1 MSQMPVLI
9 NIRPTHLDG
18 NREFLHRFE
27 FWKSESSNFSAIK
40 SDPMQQTATT
50 ELFLPIALGIIMLG
64 LGLSLT
70 LDDFKRVVQYP
81 RAVTVALV
89 CQMILLPVI
98 CFFLIK
104 LSGLQAALAVG
115 LMLLAASPGGATA
128 NLYSHLSKGD
138 VALNISLT
146 AINSVLTLFTLPL
159 IVNFSLDYFMD
170 SGQYVPMQ
178 FKKVVEVFAIVL
190 IPVTIGM
197 LIKSKWAQFATKMDK
212 PVKIASALILIIIIV
227 SVTIREKEIL
237 SAYASELGFPV
248 LLFNVLSMGV
258 GYFVPRWVNV
268 EKRQSIAIGM
278 EIGIHNGTLAIYI
291 ALSVLGNSVM
301 SVPPAIYSLLMFF
314 TAAVFG
320 YFVSR
325 KVETPKIN

>member
-1 MSQMPVLI
+1 
-9 NIRPTHLDG
+9 
-18 NREFLHRFE
+18 
-27 FWKSESSNFSAIK
+27 
-40 SDPMQQTATT
+40 MQQSDLTS
-50 ELFLPIALGIIMLG
+50 LFMPIALGIIMLG

-70 LDDFKRVVQYP
+70 VEDFKRVTKYP
-81 RAVTVALV
+81 KAMTVALL
-89 CQMILLPVI
+89 CQMVLLPLI
-98 CFFLIK
+98 CFFLVK
-104 LSGLQAALAVG
+104 VSGLNGALAVG

-159 IVNFSLDYFMD
+159 IVNLSLDYFMD

-190 IPVTIGM
+190 VPVTIGM
-197 LIKSKWAQFATKMDK
+197 LIKNRLPQFAAKMDK

-227 SVTIREKEIL
+227 SVTIREKQVL
-237 SAYASELGFPV
+237 VDYFGELGVPV
-248 LLFNVLSMGV
+248 LLFNILSIAA
-258 GYFVPRWVNV
+258 GYFIPRFVHI
-268 EKRQSIAIGM
+268 EKKQSIAIGM

-291 ALSVLGNSVM
+291 ALNVLGNSMM

-314 TAAVFG
+314 TAAIFG
-320 YFVSR
+320 FWVSR
-325 KVETPKIN
+325 GKN

>member
-1 MSQMPVLI
+1 
-9 NIRPTHLDG
+9 
-18 NREFLHRFE
+18 
-27 FWKSESSNFSAIK
+27 
-40 SDPMQQTATT
+40 
-50 ELFLPIALGIIMLG
+50 MLG

-70 LDDFKRVVQYP
+70 LNDFRRVVRYP
-81 RAVTVALV
+81 KAVTVALV
-89 CQMILLPVI
+89 CQMVLLPAV

-104 LSGLQAALAVG
+104 FSGLSAALAVG

-170 SGQYVPMQ
+170 SGQYIPMQ

-197 LIKSKWAQFATKMDK
+197 IIKSKWEGFAVKMDK

-227 SVTIREKEIL
+227 SVTIREKQVL
-237 SAYASELGFPV
+237 MDYAGELGIPV
-248 LLFNVLSMGV
+248 LLFNLLSMAI
-258 GYFVPRWVNV
+258 GYFVPRLVKV
-268 EKRQSIAIGM
+268 EKKQAIAIGM

-291 ALSVLGNSVM
+291 ALSVLGNSMM

-320 YFVSR
+320 FWVSR
-325 KVETPKIN
+325 GKVREN